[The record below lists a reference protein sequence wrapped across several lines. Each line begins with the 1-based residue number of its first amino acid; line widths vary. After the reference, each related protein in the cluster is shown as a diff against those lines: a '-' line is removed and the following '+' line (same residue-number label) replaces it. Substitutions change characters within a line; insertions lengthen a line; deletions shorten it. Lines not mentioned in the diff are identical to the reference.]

1 MAAAGGG
8 GGESSPAACSSNPPS
23 PADPPAAADAPSPAS
38 QPSSQHVVAWEACV
52 APDAAGQQLQELLQA
67 LQPLRFASKSAAKKA
82 VRRGRI
88 LVDGAPATN
97 PSQ

>member
-1 MAAAGGG
+1 M
-8 GGESSPAACSSNPPS
+8 
-23 PADPPAAADAPSPAS
+23 
-38 QPSSQHVVAWEACV
+38 VAWEACV